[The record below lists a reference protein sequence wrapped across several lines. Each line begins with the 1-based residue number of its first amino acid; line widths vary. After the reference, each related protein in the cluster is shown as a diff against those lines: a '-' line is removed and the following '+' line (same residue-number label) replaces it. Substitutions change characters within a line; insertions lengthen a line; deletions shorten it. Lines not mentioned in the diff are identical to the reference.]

1 MNRLAALLTG
11 RTKIALVAGGIM
23 WVVWAVGCALGSG
36 NLDVTGQVI
45 GADHTAFH
53 TAAVLIADGQGTAL
67 YDFPDLATFRA
78 RQEEITGKP
87 RFLNPFRNPPF
98 YALLYVPTAR
108 LPHLASYAIWAVA
121 GLFVLVAGLR
131 LIHGPGFGRPLAWS
145 LSFFPVFAAVSFGQ
159 NTLLSFG
166 VFAVVYRLLADGRR
180 FPAGLAAGLLLFKP
194 QLLLGLGIW
203 WALDAR
209 RYWPSVAGVALTG
222 LALGGVSWLVAPE
235 ETAAW
240 VRHLPEIARYDAFE
254 YYNLQNPRGFGALL
268 TGEKAVGNWLG
279 LIGLVLGVA
288 FFVGVWRPHREDVP
302 VLFAMAVFVTLW
314 ASPHTMTYEWAL
326 AVIPAVLLWD
336 SRPEQQPTWL
346 VLFAIA
352 WVALFLSAPLA
363 KAQVQTL
370 GIAIQLSVP
379 VMAFVGIRAS
389 RALRADQCSI

>member
-23 WVVWAVGCALGSG
+23 WVIWAVGCALGTG

-53 TAAVLIADGQGTAL
+53 TAAVLIADGEGAAL
-67 YDFPDLATFRA
+67 YDFPNLSAFRA
-78 RQEEITGKP
+78 RQEQITGKP

-98 YALLYVPTAR
+98 YALIYVPTAR
-108 LPHLASYAIWAVA
+108 LPHLASYAIWAVV
-121 GLFVLVAGLR
+121 GLFSLVGGLR
-131 LIHGPGFGRPLAWS
+131 LIHGPGVGRPLAWS

-166 VFAVVYRLLADGRR
+166 VFAVVFWLLAGGRR

-194 QLLLGLGIW
+194 QLLLGLGLW
-203 WALDAR
+203 WALDVR
-209 RYWPSVAGVALTG
+209 RYWPCVAGVAVTG
-222 LALGGVSWLVAPE
+222 AALAGVSWLILPH

-240 VRHLPEIARYDAFE
+240 LRQLPEIARYDAFE
-254 YYNLQNPRGFGALL
+254 FYNLQNPRGFGALL
-268 TGEKAVGNWLG
+268 TGDKAVGNWLG
-279 LIGLVLGVA
+279 LIGLVLGVV
-288 FFVGVWRPHREDVP
+288 FFARVWRQHRDDLP
-302 VLFAMAVFVTLW
+302 VLFAAAVFVTLW

-336 SRPEQQPTWL
+336 SRPDQRPTWL

-352 WVALFLSAPLA
+352 WVALFLSAPLSKVQMQA
-363 KAQVQTL
+363 IGVAVQV
-370 GIAIQLSVP
+370 SVP
-379 VMAFVGIRAS
+379 VMAFVGLRAS
-389 RALRADQCSI
+389 RSLRA